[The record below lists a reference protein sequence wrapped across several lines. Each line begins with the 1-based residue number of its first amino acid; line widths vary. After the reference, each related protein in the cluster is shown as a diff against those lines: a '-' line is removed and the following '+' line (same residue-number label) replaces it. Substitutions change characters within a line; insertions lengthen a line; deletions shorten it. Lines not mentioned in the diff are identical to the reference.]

1 MTVAFFTVI
10 FCDYL
15 LVANSFILSVAFQKI
30 QSPPKHDSSVIIYPS
45 RKHLTGE
52 PSEILMVGIL
62 LYSLD
67 NR

>member
-1 MTVAFFTVI
+1 MTVALFTVI
-10 FCDYL
+10 FCDSL
-15 LVANSFILSVAFQKI
+15 LVANWFILSIAFQKI
-30 QSPPKHDSSVIIYPS
+30 QSPPKQDSSEIISPS

-52 PSEILMVGIL
+52 PSEILIVGML